1 MESQKI
7 FPNVRMGKNVVL
19 QDWVV
24 IGLPPKSIEP
34 GALETVIGDNAVIR
48 SHSVIYAG
56 SRIEE
61 GFQTGHRAIIGPGS
75 DIGYKCSIGTNTV
88 VRGFL
93 KLQDGG
99 KIHSR
104 CSIGL
109 FSVVQQKAWVGP
121 RCTLDSNEKQPIIIA
136 PGAILGTTIYVQAG
150 VRVGENALVAAGAIV
165 DKDVNPYHLVA
176 GNPVRSIKDITRLS
190 CPYELIERPY
200 EDAPESLRKEHIIRH
215 KARLDEEVFH
225 DPWQHKMWHHLK
237 KVSARKWGENYC
249 PF

>member
-1 MESQKI
+1 METKKI
-7 FPNVRMGKNVVL
+7 FPNVCIGKNVVF

-24 IGLPPKSIEP
+24 IGLPPKGVEP
-34 GALETVIGDNAVIR
+34 GELETVIGDNAVIR

-75 DIGYKCSIGTNTV
+75 DIGHKCSIGTNTV

-93 KLQDGG
+93 KLQEGA

-109 FSVVQQKAWVGP
+109 FSLVQQKAWVGP
-121 RCTLDSNEKQPIIIA
+121 RCTLDSNEKHPVIIA
-136 PGAILGTTIYVQAG
+136 SGAILGTTIYVRAG

-200 EDAPESLRKEHIIRH
+200 EDDPESIRKENIIRH
-215 KARLDEEVFH
+215 QAKLDKEVFC
-225 DPWQHKMWHHLK
+225 DSWQHKMWHHLK
-237 KVSARKWGENYC
+237 KVNARKRGENYC
-249 PF
+249 LF